1 LPLARRLVN
10 GRERGCLQVVPC
22 IVLRLVNMS
31 TRAMRL
37 KTQARVLAC
46 LQVVYPNL
54 SVVKEQSL
62 SASLVRL
69 EKELFP
75 LYLGHR
81 FATRLRLGGYPRAL
95 PRFSA
100 TMTSSDFC
108 NAFAPQTSQ
117 VPGVTFQTC
126 SASLP
131 LRLGSLEPRAPL
143 ARRLCPSMPRHAFH
157 AANRLRRFFSASRAL
172 TRWPHGMLEL
182 TGLNSKGSRTLL
194 QLCFA
199 KLLATLVGEPD
210 ALRRRC
216 IALRLIRL

>member
-1 LPLARRLVN
+1 MLLARRLVN

-75 LYLGHR
+75 LYL
-81 FATRLRLGGYPRAL
+81 ATAARLGLRLR
-95 PRFSA
+95 
-100 TMTSSDFC
+100 
-108 NAFAPQTSQ
+108 
-117 VPGVTFQTC
+117 VIFQ
-126 SASLP
+126 
-131 LRLGSLEPRAPL
+131 
-143 ARRLCPSMPRHAFH
+143 FH
-157 AANRLRRFFSASRAL
+157 AA
-172 TRWPHGMLEL
+172 
-182 TGLNSKGSRTLL
+182 
-194 QLCFA
+194 
-199 KLLATLVGEPD
+199 
-210 ALRRRC
+210 
-216 IALRLIRL
+216 

>member
-1 LPLARRLVN
+1 MPLARRLVN

-46 LQVVYPNL
+46 LQVVYPTL

-95 PRFSA
+95 PRFPA
-100 TMTSSDFC
+100 TMASSDYCFR
-108 NAFAPQTSQ
+108 FRYSQSSQ
-117 VPGVTFQTC
+117 VPLQNFRSTPPP
-126 SASLP
+126 LP
-131 LRLGSLEPRAPL
+131 R
-143 ARRLCPSMPRHAFH
+143 
-157 AANRLRRFFSASRAL
+157 RAL
-172 TRWPHGMLEL
+172 SH
-182 TGLNSKGSRTLL
+182 LNRVGAEVLVSRI
-194 QLCFA
+194 Q
-199 KLLATLVGEPD
+199 
-210 ALRRRC
+210 RR
-216 IALRLIRL
+216 

>member
-1 LPLARRLVN
+1 MPLARRLVN

-75 LYLGHR
+75 LYLGCEG
-81 FATRLRLGGYPRAL
+81 FI
-95 PRFSA
+95 
-100 TMTSSDFC
+100 
-108 NAFAPQTSQ
+108 
-117 VPGVTFQTC
+117 
-126 SASLP
+126 P
-131 LRLGSLEPRAPL
+131 LRVTAPY
-143 ARRLCPSMPRHAFH
+143 PY
-157 AANRLRRFFSASRAL
+157 
-172 TRWPHGMLEL
+172 G
-182 TGLNSKGSRTLL
+182 
-194 QLCFA
+194 
-199 KLLATLVGEPD
+199 
-210 ALRRRC
+210 
-216 IALRLIRL
+216 